1 MKTKFQ
7 FIVGLG
13 IILLFLIPGA
23 QAQILQSKSDVI
35 KEYGDPFSAGVTKSG
50 ENYLFYKMPVTTKA
64 SGTYNQGR
72 ILYFK
77 TFSNG
82 VEVCYKFK
90 IVEPTSETIYN
101 ITSFTR
107 DLVQTDDMQWNDYAK
122 GIVYKIK
129 EIKGVCLITAEY
141 DNEVSL
147 AKVYKF

>member
-7 FIVGLG
+7 FIAGVVLMF
-13 IILLFLIPGA
+13 LFLIPGA
-23 QAQILQSKSDVI
+23 QAQILQEKSDVI
-35 KEYGDPFSAGVTKSG
+35 KEYGEPFSSGVTKSG

-72 ILYFK
+72 VLYFK
-77 TFSNG
+77 TFSDG
-82 VEVCYKFK
+82 SEVCYKFK
-90 IVEPTSETIYN
+90 VVEPLSETIYN

-107 DLVQTDDMQWNDYAK
+107 NLVQIEDMQWKDYAK
-122 GIVYKIK
+122 GIVYNIK
-129 EIKGVCLITAEY
+129 EVKGVCLITAEY